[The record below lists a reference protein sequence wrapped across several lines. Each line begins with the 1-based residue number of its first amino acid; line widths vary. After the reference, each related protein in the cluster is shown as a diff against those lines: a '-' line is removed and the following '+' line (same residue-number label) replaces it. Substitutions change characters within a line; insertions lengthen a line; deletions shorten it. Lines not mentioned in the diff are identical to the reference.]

1 MDEVSQLQ
9 KDIRQ
14 RINKLR
20 HLGVSEDVIENI
32 LASGRTLGRLLIT
45 ADYRLLLPD
54 NGNAE
59 IILTPLQRTI
69 YLLFLKYPDGIRF
82 KDLFSYKEELYS
94 IYLSI
99 CNRENLCGMTDSIC
113 GIINPMNNRI
123 NENCSRIKRAVLNVL
138 DTPIAEYYFI
148 TGAKSKPKK
157 ILLDRSLVKYE

>member
-14 RINKLR
+14 RVNRLR
-20 HLGVSEDVIENI
+20 HLGVSENVIENI
-32 LASGRTLGRLLIT
+32 LASGRTPGRLVVT
-45 ADYRLLLPD
+45 EDYHLLLPD

-59 IILTPLQRTI
+59 IVLTPLQRTI
-69 YLLFLKYPDGIRF
+69 YLLFLKYPAGIRF
-82 KDLFSYKEELYS
+82 KDLFSYKEGLYS

-99 CNRENLCGMTDSIC
+99 CKRENLCGMTDSIC

-138 DTPIAEYYFI
+138 DPPIAEYYFI